1 MIGFLIALVSGAL
14 MSIQGVFNTQVTK
27 ASGIWTAS
35 AFVQFTALLVCLGAW
50 LYGADFLSENS
61 AGGAEIY
68 AAWRCHR
75 CFYYLYGDS

>member
-35 AFVQFTALLVCLGAW
+35 AFVQ
-50 LYGADFLSENS
+50 LSL
-61 AGGAEIY
+61 I
-68 AAWRCHR
+68 HI
-75 CFYYLYGDS
+75 